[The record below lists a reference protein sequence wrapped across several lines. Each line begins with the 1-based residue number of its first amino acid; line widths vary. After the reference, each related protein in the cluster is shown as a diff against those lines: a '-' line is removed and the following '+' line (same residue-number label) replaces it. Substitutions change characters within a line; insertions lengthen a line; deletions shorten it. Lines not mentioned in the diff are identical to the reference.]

1 MEDLT
6 ELTVVEIKQRLR
18 EIGLPVSGKK
28 SELIVRL
35 KDSEEKF
42 LSLDEGDAEVAV
54 ERKMNPRPSTPSDS
68 KSQTSCPNCKAA
80 LRYPSD
86 YRGMLTCPQ
95 CNHAFEENSIQIN
108 FGQTLLSSSVVVF
121 LLTIIITM
129 ILAYSVDASSEGQ
142 LGQGLAIAY
151 VCTGGL
157 TISGVLLLFAMVYK
171 LAKRPLNVR

>member
-18 EIGLPVSGKK
+18 EKGLPVSGKK

-35 KDSEEKF
+35 EGSEEKF
-42 LSLDEGDAEVAV
+42 LSLDEEGGEVAV
-54 ERKMNPRPSTPSDS
+54 ERKMNPRQSTPADG
-68 KSQTSCPNCKAA
+68 KNQTPCPNCKAT

-86 YRGMLTCPQ
+86 YRGTLKCPQ
-95 CNHAFEENSIQIN
+95 CNHAFELNSIQIN
-108 FGQTLLSSSVVVF
+108 FGQTLFSSSVVVF
-121 LLTIIITM
+121 FLTIIITV
-129 ILAYSVDASSEGQ
+129 IFANSIDASSEGQ
-142 LGQGLAIAY
+142 LGQGLAVAY

-157 TISGVLLLFAMVYK
+157 TISGVLFLFALVYH